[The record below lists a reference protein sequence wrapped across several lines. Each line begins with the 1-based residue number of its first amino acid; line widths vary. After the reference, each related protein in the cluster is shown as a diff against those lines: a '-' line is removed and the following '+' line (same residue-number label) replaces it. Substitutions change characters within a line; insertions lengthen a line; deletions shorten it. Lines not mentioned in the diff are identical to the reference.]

1 MSTGPESERMVTGAR
16 LFFPCRC
23 GGARLWGVLT
33 LVPAGRR
40 RRAARGR
47 LVGGQIR
54 AAAVTASLAAAL
66 PLLAPLQVHAQESA
80 DAPDSLATAP
90 LPLEP
95 TREVRFRTEEGSW
108 MSVDVSPD
116 GRMLVFDLLGDLYT
130 LPVEG
135 GTATPLLTGPAFES
149 QPRFSPD
156 GSEIVFVSDRSG
168 GHNLWVLSADGSD
181 TTQITRGNDNL
192 YTSPE
197 WSPDGEYLVAS
208 RTFSP
213 LGGAAKPWIFH
224 RDGGSGIALIDEPEQ
239 LKAIGAAFD
248 PSGRYIYLAQGTRDW
263 TYDAAFPKYQL
274 IRHDR
279 ETGRQAT
286 VTGRY
291 GSGFRPAVS
300 PDGGTLV
307 YGSRHEDAT
316 GVRARNLAT
325 GDERWLVYPVQR
337 DDMESRATLDLLPG
351 YAFTPDGAALIAS
364 YGGRLWQVPL
374 DGSEPDAIPFA
385 ADVVIHAGPRL
396 DFDYPVEDT
405 PTFRVRQIRDVA
417 LSPDGSEIAFTALG
431 RLYVMEAEG
440 GEPRRLGEEIDGALH
455 HAAWSP
461 DGETV
466 AAVSW
471 REPDGGHL
479 WAVPRDGDEARQL
492 SRAPHYLQSPA
503 WSPGGDRIVVLRA
516 PVRSRLTGAGG
527 GSQTDIVW
535 YGSSTAGAPTV
546 VAEALGRSQPHFRG
560 DQPDRIY
567 LHTGPRG
574 LVSVRWDGTDEK
586 EHLKV
591 TGFSANRG
599 GPPANASS
607 IRLSPAGGQALAKVG
622 NDLYLVTVPQVG
634 GEAPSVSV
642 RNPSGAPVPVTRIT
656 DFGAEFPSWSS
667 DGEMVVWA
675 LGNAYLRYDLDDAEA
690 FADSVEATEAEEA
703 AAADTAEAAGDDL
716 EEGAGDPAEAGGDES
731 AADDSDDDARYQP
744 TEVRVELE
752 APRDLPTGTL
762 LLSGARLITMRGDEV
777 IERGD
782 ILIDGNRIAAVGPS
796 GSLTVP
802 DGTEVRDVSGMTIT
816 PGFVDTHAHLR
827 PPAGVHTTQPW
838 GYLANLAFGVTTTRD
853 PQTGVSDVL
862 TYADRVRSG
871 DILGPRIYSTGP
883 GIFGNYQP
891 GEGIRDL
898 DHARDILRRYAE
910 YYDTKTFKM
919 YLAGNRQQ
927 RQWLVM
933 AARELE
939 LMPTTEAGLDFQLDL
954 THAMDGYPG
963 IEHNLPIY
971 PLYRDVVRVFS
982 ETRVVNTPTLIVS
995 FGGPMGEIYWFT
1007 RENVHGNERLA
1018 RFTPHETLDSRT
1030 RRRAGA
1036 AGAVAWAVDEEYVF
1050 EDHARFLADVVA
1062 DGGFAGVGS
1071 HGQLQGLGFHWEL
1084 WMVASGGMSNH
1095 DALKSAT
1102 IFGAGGIG
1110 LEREIGSL
1118 EAGKLAD
1125 LVILSRNP
1133 LDDLRNSVSV
1143 EQVMMNGRLFEAETL
1158 DEVWPRQRALGYR
1171 GFVEDEPRGG
1181 GQ

>member
-1 MSTGPESERMVTGAR
+1 
-16 LFFPCRC
+16 
-23 GGARLWGVLT
+23 
-33 LVPAGRR
+33 
-40 RRAARGR
+40 
-47 LVGGQIR
+47 
-54 AAAVTASLAAAL
+54 
-66 PLLAPLQVHAQESA
+66 
-80 DAPDSLATAP
+80 
-90 LPLEP
+90 
-95 TREVRFRTEEGSW
+95 

-116 GRMLVFDLLGDLYT
+116 GRTLVFDLLGDLYT

-156 GSEIVFVSDRSG
+156 GTEIVFVSDRSG
-168 GHNLWVLSADGSD
+168 GQNLWVLAADGSD

-197 WSPDGEYLVAS
+197 WSPDGDYLVAS

-213 LGGAAKPWIFH
+213 LGGAAKPWLFH

-239 LKAIGAAFD
+239 LKAIGPAFD
-248 PSGRYIYLAQGTRDW
+248 PTGRYIYLAQGTRDW

-274 IRHDR
+274 IRYDR

-291 GSGFRPAVS
+291 GSGFRPALS

-316 GVRARNLAT
+316 GLRARDLAT
-325 GDERWLVYPVQR
+325 GDERWLAYPVQR

-351 YAFTPDGAALIAS
+351 FAFTPDGAALVAS
-364 YGGRLWQVPL
+364 YGGRLWRVPM
-374 DGSEPDAIPFA
+374 DGSEPAAIPFT
-385 ADVVIHAGPRL
+385 ADVVVHAGPRL

-405 PTFRVRQIRDVA
+405 PTFRVRQIRDLA
-417 LSPDGSEIAFTALG
+417 LSPDGSEVAFTALG
-431 RLYVMEAEG
+431 DLYVMDADG
-440 GEPRRLGEEIDGALH
+440 GEPQRVGTVVEGALSH
-455 HAAWSP
+455 PAWSP
-461 DGETV
+461 DGETI

-471 REPDGGHL
+471 LEPGGGHL
-479 WAVPRDGDEARQL
+479 WAVAADDGAARQL
-492 SRAPHYLQSPA
+492 SEAPHYLQSPA
-503 WSPGGDRIVVLRA
+503 WSPDGDRIVVLQA
-516 PVRSRLTGAGG
+516 AVRSRLPGAGG
-527 GSQTDIVW
+527 GGRTDIVW
-535 YGSSTAGAPTV
+535 YGSGAAGAPTV
-546 VAEALGRSQPHFRG
+546 VAEALGRSQPHFRA

-567 LHTGPRG
+567 LHAGARG

-591 TGFSANRG
+591 TGYSANRG

-607 IRLSPAGGQALAKVG
+607 VRMSPTGGRALARVG
-622 NDLYLVTVPQVG
+622 NDLYLVTAPQVG
-634 GEAPSVSV
+634 GEAPTVSI
-642 RNPSGAPVPVTRIT
+642 RNPSAAPVPVTRIT

-667 DGEMVVWA
+667 DGEMVVWT
-675 LGNAYLRYDLDDAEA
+675 LGNAYFRYDLEAAEA
-690 FADSVEATEAEEA
+690 FADSVEAAEAAEEEEA
-703 AAADTAEAAGDDL
+703 ADP
-716 EEGAGDPAEAGGDES
+716 AGDPAAAEPPDPADDPG
-731 AADDSDDDARYQP
+731 AADGDPERDDSDDARYQP
-744 TEVRVELE
+744 TEVRVALD
-752 APRDLPTGTL
+752 APRDLPTGRL

-777 IERGD
+777 IETGD

-796 GSLTVP
+796 GSLEVP
-802 DGTEVRDVSGMTIT
+802 EGTEVRDVSGMTIT

-838 GYLANLAFGVTTTRD
+838 GYLTNLAFGVTTTRD

-871 DILGPRIYSTGP
+871 DILGPRIFSTGP
-883 GIFGNYQP
+883 GIFGNYQAL
-891 GEGIRDL
+891 EGIRDL
-898 DHARDILRRYAE
+898 DHARDILRRYSD

-963 IEHNLPIY
+963 IEHNLPVY
-971 PLYRDVVRVFS
+971 PLYRDVVRLFS
-982 ETRVVNTPTLIVS
+982 ETKVVNTPTLIVS

-1007 RENVHGNERLA
+1007 RGGVHDNERLA
-1018 RFTPHETLDSRT
+1018 RFTPHETLDART

-1036 AGAVAWAVDEEYVF
+1036 AGAVAWAMDEEFVF
-1050 EDHARFLADVVA
+1050 EDHARFLADVVS
-1062 DGGFAGVGS
+1062 DGGFAGIGS

-1095 DALKSAT
+1095 DALRSAT
-1102 IFGAGGIG
+1102 IFGANGIG
-1110 LEREIGSL
+1110 LENELGSL
-1118 EAGKLAD
+1118 EPGKLAD

-1133 LDDLRNSVSV
+1133 LDDLRNSVLV
-1143 EQVMMNGRLFEAETL
+1143 EQVMINGRLFEAETL
-1158 DEVWPRQRALGYR
+1158 DEVWPRQRPLGYR
-1171 GFVEDEPRGG
+1171 GFVEDEP
-1181 GQ
+1181 

>member
-1 MSTGPESERMVTGAR
+1 MKSR
-16 LFFPCRC
+16 
-23 GGARLWGVLT
+23 VLT
-33 LVPAGRR
+33 V
-40 RRAARGR
+40 
-47 LVGGQIR
+47 
-54 AAAVTASLAAAL
+54 VTIASLPAAPA
-66 PLLAPLQVHAQESA
+66 HAQESA
-80 DAPDSLATAP
+80 ATPEQTDSLATAS

-95 TREVRFRTEEGSW
+95 TREIRFTTSEGSW
-108 MSVDVSPD
+108 ISVDISPD
-116 GRMLVFDLLGDLYT
+116 GATLVFDLLGDLYT

-168 GHNLWVLSADGSD
+168 GHNLWILRTDGSD

-197 WSPDGEYLVAS
+197 WSPDGQYLVAS

-213 LGGAAKPWIFH
+213 LGGAAKPWLFH
-224 RDGGSGIALIDEPEQ
+224 RDGGSGIALISEPEQ

-248 PSGRYIYLAQGTRDW
+248 PTGRYIYLAQGTRDW

-274 IRHDR
+274 VRYDR
-279 ETGRQAT
+279 ETGRSPT

-300 PDGGTLV
+300 PDGATLV

-316 GVRARNLAT
+316 GLRARDLAT
-325 GDERWLVYPVQR
+325 GNERWLVYPVQR

-351 YAFTPDGAALIAS
+351 YAFTPDGSALIAS
-364 YGGRLWQVPL
+364 YGGRLWRVPL
-374 DGSEPDAIPFA
+374 AAGETGASEPTEIPFT

-405 PTFRVRQIRDVA
+405 PTFRARQIRDVA
-417 LSPDGSEIAFTALG
+417 LSPDASEIAFTALG
-431 RLYVMEAEG
+431 QLYVMEAG
-440 GEPRRLGEEIDGALH
+440 GGVPRRIGAEVDGALSH
-455 HAAWSP
+455 PAWSP
-461 DGETV
+461 DGESL

-479 WAVPRDGDEARQL
+479 WEIPSNGDDARRV
-492 SRAPHYLQSPA
+492 SDAARFLQSPA
-503 WSPGGDRIVVLRA
+503 WSPGGDRIVALQR
-516 PVRSRLTGAGG
+516 PVRARLQGAGG
-527 GSQTDIVW
+527 GGQADIVW
-535 YGSSTAGAPTV
+535 YGADGGAPGAATV
-546 VAEALGRSQPHFRG
+546 VAESLGRSQPHFRT

-567 LHTGPRG
+567 LHAGPRG
-574 LVSVRWDGTDEK
+574 LVSIRWDGTDER

-599 GPPANASS
+599 GPAANASS
-607 IRLSPAGGQALAKVG
+607 ILMSPAGGRALAKVG
-622 NDLYLVTVPQVG
+622 NDLHIVTVPQVG
-634 GEAPSVSV
+634 AEAPTVSV
-642 RNPSGAPVPVTRIT
+642 RSPSGAAVPVTRIT
-656 DFGAEFPSWSS
+656 ESGGEFQSWSS
-667 DGEMVVWA
+667 DGEEAVWA
-675 LGNAYLRYDLDDAEA
+675 LGNAYFRHNLADAEA
-690 FADSVEATEAEEA
+690 FADSVEA
-703 AAADTAEAAGDDL
+703 AEAAESG
-716 EEGAGDPAEAGGDES
+716 EA
-731 AADDSDDDARYQP
+731 DAPRYEP
-744 TEVRVELE
+744 TEVRVALDV
-752 APRDLPTGTL
+752 PRDLPTGTL
-762 LLSGARLITMRGDEV
+762 LLTGARVITMRGDEV

-782 ILIDGNRIAAVGPS
+782 ILIDGHRIAAVGPS
-796 GSLTVP
+796 GTLTVP
-802 DGTEVRDVSGMTIT
+802 DGAEVRDVSGMTIT

-883 GIFGNYQP
+883 GVFANYQAL
-891 GEGIRDL
+891 EGIRDL
-898 DHARDILRRYAE
+898 DHARDVLRRYSD

-919 YLAGNRQQ
+919 YLSGNRQQ

-939 LMPTTEAGLDFQLDL
+939 LMPTTEAGLDYQADL

-963 IEHNLPIY
+963 IEHNVPIY
-971 PLYRDVVRVFS
+971 PLYHDVVRLFS
-982 ETRVVNTPTLIVS
+982 ETRVLNTPTLIVS

-1007 RENVHGNERLA
+1007 TEDVLGNERLV
-1018 RFTPHETLDSRT
+1018 RFTPRETLDSRT

-1036 AGAVAWAVDEEYVF
+1036 AGSVAWAIDEEYVF

-1095 DALKSAT
+1095 DALRSAT
-1102 IFGAGGIG
+1102 IFGANGIG
-1110 LEREIGSL
+1110 LEKELGSI
-1118 EAGKLAD
+1118 EPGKLAD
-1125 LVILSRNP
+1125 LAILSRNP
-1133 LDDLRNSVSV
+1133 LDDLRNTVLV
-1143 EQVMMNGRLFEAETL
+1143 EQVMMNGRLFDAETL

-1171 GFVEDEPRGG
+1171 GFVEDEPGG
-1181 GQ
+1181 GENR

>member
-1 MSTGPESERMVTGAR
+1 MKSSSRKTDAVRDAR
-16 LFFPCRC
+16 
-23 GGARLWGVLT
+23 AVLP
-33 LVPAGRR
+33 VPILNIIAI
-40 RRAARGR
+40 AS
-47 LVGGQIR
+47 LS
-54 AAAVTASLAAAL
+54 AAA
-66 PLLAPLQVHAQESA
+66 APAHTQEST
-80 DAPDSLATAP
+80 DTPDSLATTS

-95 TREVRFRTEEGSW
+95 TREVRFTTSEGSW
-108 MSVDVSPD
+108 ISVDISPD
-116 GRMLVFDLLGDLYT
+116 GTTLVFDLLGDLYT

-135 GTATPLLTGPAFES
+135 GTATPLLIGPAFES
-149 QPRFSPD
+149 QPRYSPD
-156 GSEIVFVSDRSG
+156 GTEVVFVSDRSG
-168 GHNLWVLSADGSD
+168 GQNLWVLSTDGSD
-181 TTQITRGNDNL
+181 TTQITRGNENL

-197 WSPDGEYLVAS
+197 WSPDGEYLIAS

-213 LGGAAKPWIFH
+213 LGGAAKPWLFH

-248 PSGRYIYLAQGTRDW
+248 PTGRYIYLAQGTRDW

-274 IRHDR
+274 VRYDR
-279 ETGRQAT
+279 QTGRSPT

-300 PDGGTLV
+300 PDGTTLV

-316 GVRARNLAT
+316 GLRARDLAT
-325 GDERWLVYPVQR
+325 GNERWLVYPVQR

-351 YAFTPDGAALIAS
+351 YAFTPDGTALIAS
-364 YGGRLWQVPL
+364 YGGRLWRVPL
-374 DGSEPDAIPFA
+374 AAGETGASEPSAIPFT
-385 ADVVIHAGPRL
+385 ADVVIQAGPRL

-405 PTFRVRQIRDVA
+405 PTFRARQIRDVA
-417 LSPDGSEIAFTALG
+417 LSPDGRQIAFTALG
-431 RLYVMEAEG
+431 QLYVMEADG
-440 GEPRRLGEEIDGALH
+440 GVPRRIGAEADGALFH
-455 HAAWSP
+455 PAWSP
-461 DGETV
+461 DGETL

-471 REPDGGHL
+471 REPDGGQL
-479 WAVPRDGDEARQL
+479 WAIPSNGDDAERVSQ
-492 SRAPHYLQSPA
+492 APHYMQSPA
-503 WSPGGDRIVVLRA
+503 WSPDGDRIVVLQA
-516 PVRSRLTGAGG
+516 PVRSRLSGAGG
-527 GSQTDIVW
+527 GGQPDIVW
-535 YGSSTAGAPTV
+535 YGADGGGSGAAIV
-546 VAEALGRSQPHFRG
+546 VAEALGRSQPHFRT
-560 DQPDRIY
+560 DQADRIY
-567 LHTGPRG
+567 LHAGARG

-607 IRLSPAGGQALAKVG
+607 IRISPAGGRALAKVG

-634 GEAPSVSV
+634 AEAPTVSV

-656 DFGAEFPSWSS
+656 GFGGEFQSWSA
-667 DGEMVVWA
+667 DGQEVVWA
-675 LGNAYLRYDLDDAEA
+675 LGNAYFRYNLDDAEA
-690 FADSVEATEAEEA
+690 FADSVDAANADEA
-703 AAADTAEAAGDDL
+703 
-716 EEGAGDPAEAGGDES
+716 
-731 AADDSDDDARYQP
+731 DARYQP
-744 TEVRVELE
+744 TEIRVALDV
-752 APRDLPTGTL
+752 PRDLPSGTL
-762 LLSGARLITMRGDEV
+762 LLSGARVITMRGDEV
-777 IERGD
+777 IENGD
-782 ILIDGNRIAAVGPS
+782 ILIDGNRIAAVGRS
-796 GSLTVP
+796 GTLTVP
-802 DGTEVRDVSGMTIT
+802 DGTVVRDVGGMTIT

-883 GIFGNYQP
+883 GVFGNYQAL
-891 GEGIRDL
+891 EGIRDL
-898 DHARDILRRYAE
+898 DHARDILRRYSD

-919 YLAGNRQQ
+919 YLSGNRQQ

-939 LMPTTEAGLDFQLDL
+939 LMPTTEAGLDFQADL

-963 IEHNLPIY
+963 IEHNLPVY
-971 PLYRDVVRVFS
+971 PLYHDVVRLFS
-982 ETRVVNTPTLIVS
+982 ETKVLNTPTLIVS

-1007 RENVHGNERLA
+1007 NENVHDNERLA

-1036 AGAVAWAVDEEYVF
+1036 AGSVAWAMDEEYVF

-1102 IFGAGGIG
+1102 ILGANGIG
-1110 LEREIGSL
+1110 LETELGSV
-1118 EAGKLAD
+1118 EPGKLAD
-1125 LVILSRNP
+1125 LAIMSRNP
-1133 LDDLRNSVSV
+1133 LENLRNTVSV
-1143 EQVMMNGRLFEAETL
+1143 EQVMMNGRLFDAETL

-1171 GFVEDEPRGG
+1171 GFVEDEPPR
-1181 GQ
+1181 

>member
-1 MSTGPESERMVTGAR
+1 MTSRA
-16 LFFPCRC
+16 
-23 GGARLWGVLT
+23 LT
-33 LVPAGRR
+33 LVAI
-40 RRAARGR
+40 AT
-47 LVGGQIR
+47 I
-54 AAAVTASLAAAL
+54 ASLPATPA
-66 PLLAPLQVHAQESA
+66 HAQEPA
-80 DAPDSLATAP
+80 ANAAQTDSLATAS

-95 TREVRFRTEEGSW
+95 TREIRFTTSEGSW
-108 MSVDVSPD
+108 ISVDISPD
-116 GRMLVFDLLGDLYT
+116 GATLVFDLLGDLYT
-130 LPVEG
+130 IPVDG

-168 GHNLWVLSADGSD
+168 GQNLWVLRADGSD

-192 YTSPE
+192 YTSPD
-197 WSPDGEYLVAS
+197 WSPDGQYLVAS

-213 LGGAAKPWIFH
+213 LGGAAKPWLFH
-224 RDGGSGIALIDEPEQ
+224 RDGGSGIALISEPEQ

-248 PSGRYIYLAQGTRDW
+248 PTGRYIYLAQGTRDW

-274 IRHDR
+274 VRYDR
-279 ETGRQAT
+279 ETGRSPT

-291 GSGFRPAVS
+291 GSGFRPAIS
-300 PDGGTLV
+300 PDGATLV

-316 GVRARNLAT
+316 GLRARDLAT
-325 GDERWLVYPVQR
+325 GNERWLVYPVQR

-351 YAFTPDGAALIAS
+351 YAFTPDGTALIAS
-364 YGGRLWQVPL
+364 YGGRLWRVPL
-374 DGSEPDAIPFA
+374 AAGEADANEPTEIPFT

-405 PTFRVRQIRDVA
+405 PTFRARQIREVA
-417 LSPDGSEIAFTALG
+417 LSPDGGTVAFTALG
-431 RLYVMEAEG
+431 QLYVMEADG
-440 GEPRRLGEEIDGALH
+440 GVPRRIGAEVDGAVFH
-455 HAAWSP
+455 PAWSP
-461 DGETV
+461 DGETL

-479 WAVPRDGDEARQL
+479 WEIPANGDGARRV
-492 SRAPHYLQSPA
+492 SDAARYLQSPA
-503 WSPGGDRIVVLRA
+503 WSPDGDRIVALQR
-516 PVRSRLTGAGG
+516 PVRARLQGAGG
-527 GSQTDIVW
+527 GGQADIVW
-535 YGSSTAGAPTV
+535 YGAGGGAPGAATI
-546 VAEALGRSQPHFRG
+546 VAEALGRSQPHFRT

-567 LHTGPRG
+567 LQAGARG
-574 LVSVRWDGTDEK
+574 LVSIRWDGTDEK

-607 IRLSPAGGQALAKVG
+607 IRMSPAGDRALAKVG
-622 NDLYLVTVPQVG
+622 NDLYVVTVPQVG
-634 GEAPSVSV
+634 AEAPTVSV
-642 RNPSGAPVPVTRIT
+642 RSPSGAAVPVTRIT
-656 DFGAEFPSWSS
+656 ESGGEFQSWSS
-667 DGEMVVWA
+667 DGEEAVWA
-675 LGNAYLRYDLDDAEA
+675 LGNAYFRYNLADAEA
-690 FADSVEATEAEEA
+690 FADSVEAAE
-703 AAADTAEAAGDDL
+703 TAESDPAGAAGDPD
-716 EEGAGDPAEAGGDES
+716 AADPAATDDP
-731 AADDSDDDARYQP
+731 AASSSSDARYQP
-744 TEVRVELE
+744 TEVRVALDV
-752 APRDLPTGTL
+752 PRDLPTGTL
-762 LLSGARLITMRGDEV
+762 LLSGARVITMRGDEV

-796 GSLTVP
+796 GTLSVP
-802 DGTEVRDVSGMTIT
+802 DGAEVRDVSGMTIA

-883 GIFGNYQP
+883 GVFGNYQAL
-891 GEGIRDL
+891 EGIRDL
-898 DHARDILRRYAE
+898 DHARDVLRRYSD

-919 YLAGNRQQ
+919 YLSGNRQQ

-939 LMPTTEAGLDFQLDL
+939 LMPTTEAGLDFQADL

-963 IEHNLPIY
+963 IEHNLPVY
-971 PLYRDVVRVFS
+971 PLYHDVVRLFS
-982 ETRVVNTPTLIVS
+982 ETQVLNTPTLIVS

-1007 RENVHGNERLA
+1007 TENVLDNERLV
-1018 RFTPHETLDSRT
+1018 RFTPRETLDSRA

-1036 AGAVAWAVDEEYVF
+1036 AGSVAWAIDEEYVF

-1102 IFGAGGIG
+1102 IFGANGIG
-1110 LEREIGSL
+1110 LETELGSI
-1118 EAGKLAD
+1118 EPGKLAD

-1133 LDDLRNSVSV
+1133 LDDLRNTVLV
-1143 EQVMMNGRLFEAETL
+1143 EQVMMNGRLFDAETL
-1158 DEVWPRQRALGYR
+1158 DEIWPRQRPLGYR
-1171 GFVEDEPRGG
+1171 GFVEDEPGG
-1181 GQ
+1181 GENR

>member
-1 MSTGPESERMVTGAR
+1 MIGWKSDRLGAATTQ
-16 LFFPCRC
+16 F
-23 GGARLWGVLT
+23 GLT
-33 LVPAGRR
+33 DVQAVRR
-40 RRAARGR
+40 RLAPMA
-47 LVGGQIR
+47 
-54 AAAVTASLAAAL
+54 LAAIL
-66 PLLAPLQVHAQESA
+66 PLATAPPAHAQQPA
-80 DAPDSLATAP
+80 APPDSLATES

-95 TREVRFRTEEGSW
+95 TRTVRFTTDEGSW
-108 MSVDVSPD
+108 ISVDISPD
-116 GRMLVFDLLGDLYT
+116 GTTLVFDLLGDLYT
-130 LPVEG
+130 LPAEG
-135 GTATPLLTGPAFES
+135 GTATPLMTGPAFES

-168 GHNLWVLSADGSD
+168 GHNLWVLSLDGSD
-181 TTQITRGNDNL
+181 TTQITKGNDNL
-192 YTSPE
+192 YTSPD
-197 WSPDGEYLVAS
+197 WSPDGAYLVAS

-213 LGGAAKPWIFH
+213 LGGAAKPWLFH
-224 RDGGSGIALIDEPEQ
+224 RDGGSGIALIGEPEQ

-248 PSGRYIYLAQGTRDW
+248 PTGRYIYLAQGTRDW

-274 IRHDR
+274 IRYDR
-279 ETGRQAT
+279 ETGRSAT

-300 PDGGTLV
+300 PDGATLV

-316 GVRARNLAT
+316 GLRARDLAT

-351 YAFTPDGAALIAS
+351 YAFTPDGTAIVAS
-364 YGGRLWQVPL
+364 YGGRLWRVPMGGG
-374 DGSEPDAIPFA
+374 DPGGSEPSEIPFS

-405 PTFRVRQIRDVA
+405 RTFRVRQIRDVA
-417 LSPDGSEIAFTALG
+417 LSPDGSEVAFTALG
-431 RLYVMEAEG
+431 RLYVLEADG
-440 GEPRRLGEEIDGALH
+440 GEPRRIGAEVDGALFH
-455 HAAWSP
+455 PAWSP
-461 DGETV
+461 DGAML

-479 WAVPRDGDEARQL
+479 WSIPPDGSDAQRL
-492 SRAPHYLQSPA
+492 SQAPHYMQTPA
-503 WSPGGDRIVVLRA
+503 WSPGGDRIVVLQA
-516 PVRSRLTGAGG
+516 PVRSRLQGAGG

-535 YGSSTAGAPTV
+535 YAPDGGGPGAPTV
-546 VAEALGRSQPHFRG
+546 VAESLGRSQPHFRA
-560 DQPDRIY
+560 DQGDRIY
-567 LHTGPRG
+567 LHAGARG

-586 EHLKV
+586 QHLRV

-607 IRLSPAGGQALAKVG
+607 IRLSPAGGRALAKVG

-634 GEAPSVSV
+634 AEAPTVSV
-642 RNPSGAPVPVTRIT
+642 RNPSGAPVPVTRVT
-656 DFGAEFPSWSS
+656 DFGAEFQSWSS
-667 DGEMVVWA
+667 EGEEVVWA
-675 LGNAYLRYDLDDAEA
+675 LGNAYFRYNLDDAEA
-690 FADSVEATEAEEA
+690 FADSVEA
-703 AAADTAEAAGDDL
+703 AEAAESDEADAPADT
-716 EEGAGDPAEAGGDES
+716 EDPADAPEDPEDSTEDDPAES
-731 AADDSDDDARYQP
+731 SSDDDARYQP
-744 TEVRVELE
+744 TEIRVALDV
-752 APRDLPTGTL
+752 PRDLPTGTL
-762 LLSGARLITMRGDEV
+762 LLSGARLVTMRGDEV
-777 IERGD
+777 IENGD
-782 ILIDGNRIAAVGPS
+782 ILIDGNRIAAVGPF

-802 DGTEVRDVSGMTIT
+802 DGTKVRDVSGMTIT

-827 PPAGVHTTQPW
+827 PPAGIHTTQPW

-883 GIFGNYQP
+883 GVLANYQTN
-891 GEGIRDL
+891 EGIRDL
-898 DHARDILRRYAE
+898 DHARDILKRYSH

-963 IEHNLPIY
+963 IEHNLPVY
-971 PLYRDVVRVFS
+971 PLYHDVVRLFS
-982 ETRVVNTPTLIVS
+982 ETKVLNTPTLIVS

-1036 AGAVAWAVDEEYVF
+1036 AGAVAWAMDEEYVF
-1050 EDHARFLADVVA
+1050 EDHARFLSDIVA

-1084 WMVASGGMSNH
+1084 WMVASGGMTNH
-1095 DALKSAT
+1095 DALKAAT
-1102 IFGAGGIG
+1102 IFGANGFG
-1110 LEREIGSL
+1110 LEKEIGSI
-1118 EAGKLAD
+1118 EPGKLAD
-1125 LVILSRNP
+1125 LLVMSANP
-1133 LDDLRNSVSV
+1133 LDDLRNTLSIR
-1143 EQVMMNGRLFEAETL
+1143 QVMMNGRLFEAETL
-1158 DEVWPRQRALGYR
+1158 DEVWPRERALGYR
-1171 GFVEDEPRGG
+1171 GFVTDEPGRR
-1181 GQ
+1181 

>member
-1 MSTGPESERMVTGAR
+1 MAAAILAACLAFPAPHAAR
-16 LFFPCRC
+16 
-23 GGARLWGVLT
+23 AQEQ
-33 LVPAGRR
+33 PAG
-40 RRAARGR
+40 AA
-47 LVGGQIR
+47 
-54 AAAVTASLAAAL
+54 
-66 PLLAPLQVHAQESA
+66 
-80 DAPDSLATAP
+80 DSLATES

-116 GRMLVFDLLGDLYT
+116 GRTLVFDLLGDLYT
-130 LPVEG
+130 LPIEG
-135 GTATPLLTGPAFES
+135 GTAAPLLTGPAFES

-168 GHNLWVLSADGSD
+168 GQNLWVLSADGSD

-197 WSPDGEYLVAS
+197 WSPDGDYLVAS

-213 LGGAAKPWIFH
+213 LGGAAKPWLFH
-224 RDGGSGIALIDEPEQ
+224 RGGGSGIALIDEPEQ
-239 LKAIGAAFD
+239 LKAIGPAFD

-274 IRHDR
+274 IRYDR

-316 GVRARNLAT
+316 GLRARDLAT
-325 GDERWLVYPVQR
+325 GDERWLVFPVQR

-351 YAFTPDGAALIAS
+351 YAFMPDGSALVAS
-364 YGGRLWQVPL
+364 YGGRIWRVPL
-374 DGSEPDAIPFA
+374 DGSEPAAIPFA
-385 ADVVIHAGPRL
+385 ADVVVHAGPRL

-405 PTFRVRQIRDVA
+405 PTFLVRQIRDVA
-417 LSPDGSEIAFTALG
+417 LSPDGGEVAFTALG
-431 RLYVMEAEG
+431 DLYVMDADG
-440 GEPRRLGEEIDGALH
+440 GEPRRVGAGIEGALSH
-455 HAAWSP
+455 PAWSP
-461 DGETV
+461 DGETL

-471 REPDGGHL
+471 LEPGGGRL
-479 WAVPRDGDEARQL
+479 WAVSADDGDARQL
-492 SRAPHYLQSPA
+492 SQASRYLQSPA
-503 WSPGGDRIVVLRA
+503 WSPDGDRIVVLQS
-516 PVRSRLTGAGG
+516 PVRSRLPGAGG

-535 YGSSTAGAPTV
+535 YGSAAAGAPTV
-546 VAEALGRSQPHFRG
+546 VAEALGRSRPHFRT
-560 DQPDRIY
+560 DQSDRIY
-567 LHTGPRG
+567 LHAGARG
-574 LVSVRWDGTDEK
+574 LVSVRWDGTDER

-607 IRLSPAGGQALAKVG
+607 IRMSPAGGRALARVG

-634 GEAPSVSV
+634 GEAPTVSV

-656 DFGAEFPSWSS
+656 DFGGEFLSWNS
-667 DGEMVVWA
+667 DGEGAVWA
-675 LGNAYLRYDLDDAEA
+675 LGNAYFRYDIDDAEA
-690 FADSVEATEAEEA
+690 FADSVEAAGAAEEDGA
-703 AAADTAEAAGDDL
+703 GDPAAADPGPDEPADPAEDDPEAAGDDP
-716 EEGAGDPAEAGGDES
+716 ER
-731 AADDSDDDARYQP
+731 DDSDDARYQP
-744 TEVRVELE
+744 VEVRVALD
-752 APRDLPTGTL
+752 APRDLPTGRL
-762 LLSGARLITMRGDEV
+762 LLSGARLITMRGEEV

-782 ILIDGNRIAAVGPS
+782 ILVDGNRIAALGPS
-796 GSLTVP
+796 GSLDVP
-802 DGTEVRDVSGMTIT
+802 EDAEVRDVSGMTIL

-883 GIFGNYQP
+883 GVFGNYQAR
-891 GEGIRDL
+891 EGIRDL
-898 DHARDILRRYAE
+898 DHARDILRRYSE
-910 YYDTKTFKM
+910 YYGTRTFKM

-954 THAMDGYPG
+954 THAIDGYPG
-963 IEHNLPIY
+963 IEHNLPVY
-971 PLYRDVVRVFS
+971 PLYRDVVRLFS
-982 ETRVVNTPTLIVS
+982 ETKVVNTPTLIVS

-1007 RENVHGNERLA
+1007 RGGVHDNERLA
-1018 RFTPHETLDSRT
+1018 RFTPHETLDART

-1036 AGAVAWAVDEEYVF
+1036 AGAVAWAMDEEFVF

-1095 DALKSAT
+1095 DALRSAT
-1102 IFGAGGIG
+1102 IFGANGIG
-1110 LEREIGSL
+1110 LETELGSL
-1118 EAGKLAD
+1118 EPGKLAD
-1125 LVILSRNP
+1125 LAILSRDP

-1143 EQVMMNGRLFEAETL
+1143 EQVMVNGRLFEAGTL
-1158 DEVWPRQRALGYR
+1158 DEVWPRRRPLGYR
-1171 GFVEDEPRGG
+1171 GFVEDEP
-1181 GQ
+1181 

>member
-1 MSTGPESERMVTGAR
+1 MKNFSRRIVAALAAGPMLVVVAAR
-16 LFFPCRC
+16 RTRALLVVLAAP
-23 GGARLWGVLT
+23 AVLT
-33 LVPAGRR
+33 LQTPLPAE
-40 RRAARGR
+40 
-47 LVGGQIR
+47 
-54 AAAVTASLAAAL
+54 
-66 PLLAPLQVHAQESA
+66 AQESA
-80 DAPDSLATAP
+80 DASDSLATAA

-95 TREVRFRTEEGSW
+95 TREVRFTTSEGSW

-116 GRMLVFDLLGDLYT
+116 GTTLVFDLLGDLYA
-130 LPVEG
+130 LPIEG
-135 GTATPLLTGPAFES
+135 GTATPLLTGPAFDS

-168 GHNLWVLSADGSD
+168 GHNLWVMGLDGSD
-181 TTQITRGNDNL
+181 TTQITKGNDNL
-192 YTSPE
+192 YTSPA

-213 LGGAAKPWIFH
+213 LGGAAKPWLFH
-224 RDGGSGIALIDEPEQ
+224 RDGGSGIALISEPEQ
-239 LKAIGAAFD
+239 LKAIGPAFD
-248 PSGRYIYLAQGTRDW
+248 PTGRYIYLAQGTRDW

-274 IRHDR
+274 VRYDR
-279 ETGRQAT
+279 ETGRSAT

-300 PDGGTLV
+300 PDGATLV

-316 GVRARNLAT
+316 GLRARDLAT

-351 YAFTPDGAALIAS
+351 YAFTPDGGALIAS
-364 YGGRLWQVPL
+364 YGGRLWRVPL
-374 DGSEPDAIPFA
+374 DGSEPDGTEPTEIPFS
-385 ADVVIHAGPRL
+385 ADVTIHAGPRL

-417 LSPDGSEIAFTALG
+417 LSPDGSEIAFSALG
-431 RLYVMEAEG
+431 RLHVMDADG
-440 GEPRRLGEEIDGALH
+440 GEPLRLGEEIDGALH
-455 HAAWSP
+455 HPAWSP
-461 DGETV
+461 DGGTI

-471 REPDGGHL
+471 HEPDGGHL
-479 WAVPRDGDEARQL
+479 WAISRDGDDARRL
-492 SRAPHYLQSPA
+492 SQAPHHLQSPA
-503 WSPGGDRIVVLRA
+503 WSPGGDRIVVLQA

-527 GSQTDIVW
+527 GSQTEIVW
-535 YGSSTAGAPTV
+535 YASDGGGAGAATV
-546 VAEALGRSQPHFRG
+546 VAESLGRSQPHFRA
-560 DQPDRIY
+560 DQADRIY
-567 LHTGPRG
+567 LHAGARG

-591 TGFSANRG
+591 TGFTANRG

-607 IRLSPAGGQALAKVG
+607 IRMSPAGGRALAKVG
-622 NDLYLVTVPQVG
+622 NDLYVITVPLVG
-634 GEAPSVSV
+634 AEAPTVSV
-642 RNPSGAPVPVTRIT
+642 RNPSGASVPVTRIT
-656 DFGAEFPSWSS
+656 DIGGEFQSWSS
-667 DGEMVVWA
+667 DGGTVVSA
-675 LGNAYLRYDLDDAEA
+675 LGNAYFRYNLEDAEA
-690 FADSVEATEAEEA
+690 FADSVEAAEAEEDEDA
-703 AAADTAEAAGDDL
+703 ARDAPDTGADEAEAGADEAGDD
-716 EEGAGDPAEAGGDES
+716 ATDDPP
-731 AADDSDDDARYQP
+731 RYRP
-744 TEVRVELE
+744 TEVRAALD
-752 APRDLPTGTL
+752 ADRDLPTGTL
-762 LLSGARLITMRGDEV
+762 LLSGARVVTMRGDEI

-802 DGTEVRDVSGMTIT
+802 DGAEVRDVSGMTIT

-883 GIFGNYQP
+883 GVLANYQAN
-891 GEGIRDL
+891 EGIRDL
-898 DHARDILRRYAE
+898 DHARDVLKRYSD

-963 IEHNLPIY
+963 IEHNLPVY
-971 PLYRDVVRVFS
+971 PLYHDVVRLFS
-982 ETRVVNTPTLIVS
+982 ETKVVNTPTLIVS

-1007 RENVHGNERLA
+1007 NENVHGNERLA

-1036 AGAVAWAVDEEYVF
+1036 AGSVAWAMDEEYVF
-1050 EDHARFLADVVA
+1050 ADHARFLADIVA

-1095 DALKSAT
+1095 DALRAAT
-1102 IFGAGGIG
+1102 IFGANGIG
-1110 LEREIGSL
+1110 LENEIGSL
-1118 EAGKLAD
+1118 EPGKLAD
-1125 LVILSRNP
+1125 LLIMSRNP
-1133 LDDLRNSVSV
+1133 LDDLRNTISV

-1158 DEVWPRQRALGYR
+1158 DEVWPRQRTLGYR
-1171 GFVEDEPRGG
+1171 GFVDDEP
-1181 GQ
+1181 GQR

>member
-1 MSTGPESERMVTGAR
+1 MKSLSPKTGTA
-16 LFFPCRC
+16 
-23 GGARLWGVLT
+23 LT
-33 LVPAGRR
+33 RPALAILSLV
-40 RRAARGR
+40 
-47 LVGGQIR
+47 VI
-54 AAAVTASLAAAL
+54 ASLPAPAA
-66 PLLAPLQVHAQESA
+66 HAQDETPS
-80 DAPDSLATAP
+80 PDSLATES

-95 TREVRFRTEEGSW
+95 TREIRLTTSEGSW
-108 MSVDVSPD
+108 ISVDISPD
-116 GRMLVFDLLGDLYT
+116 GTTLVFDLLGDLYT

-135 GTATPLLTGPAFES
+135 GAATPLLTGPAFES

-168 GHNLWVLSADGSD
+168 GQNLWILSTDRSD

-192 YTSPE
+192 YTSPD
-197 WSPDGEYLVAS
+197 WSPDGQYLVAS

-213 LGGAAKPWIFH
+213 LGGAAKPWLFH

-248 PSGRYIYLAQGTRDW
+248 PTGRYIYLAQGTRDW

-274 IRHDR
+274 LRYDR

-291 GSGFRPAVS
+291 GSGFRPAIS
-300 PDGGTLV
+300 PDGATLV

-316 GVRARNLAT
+316 GLRARDLAT

-351 YAFTPDGAALIAS
+351 YAFTPDGTALVAS
-364 YGGRLWQVPL
+364 YGGRLWRVPL
-374 DGSEPDAIPFA
+374 DGNDPTEIPFT
-385 ADVVIHAGPRL
+385 ADVTVHAGPRL

-405 PTFRVRQIRDVA
+405 PTFRARQIRDVT
-417 LSPDGSEIAFTALG
+417 LSPDGGEVAFTALG
-431 RLYVMEAEG
+431 QLYVMDADG
-440 GEPRRLGEEIDGALH
+440 GVPRRIGAEVDGALFH
-455 HAAWSP
+455 PAWSP
-461 DGETV
+461 DGETL

-479 WAVPRDGDEARQL
+479 WAIPANGDDARRV
-492 SRAPHYLQSPA
+492 SDAARYLQSPA
-503 WSPGGDRIVVLRA
+503 WSPSGDRIVVLQA
-516 PVRSRLTGAGG
+516 PVRGRLPGAGG
-527 GSQTDIVW
+527 GSRPDIVW
-535 YGSSTAGAPTV
+535 YGADAGSPGAPTV
-546 VAEALGRSQPHFRG
+546 VAESLGRSQPHFRT

-567 LHTGPRG
+567 LHAGTRG

-599 GPPANASS
+599 GPAANASS
-607 IRLSPAGGQALAKVG
+607 IRISPAGGRALTKVG

-634 GEAPSVSV
+634 AEAPTVSV
-642 RNPSGAPVPVTRIT
+642 RSPSSAPVPVTRIT
-656 DFGAEFPSWSS
+656 DFGGEFQSWSS
-667 DGEMVVWA
+667 NGDEAVWA
-675 LGNAYLRYDLDDAEA
+675 LGNAYFRYSLADAEA
-690 FADSVEATEAEEA
+690 FADSVEA
-703 AAADTAEAAGDDL
+703 AEAAEAAESDEAD
-716 EEGAGDPAEAGGDES
+716 AADSAATDAPAES
-731 AADDSDDDARYQP
+731 PSDARYQP
-744 TEVRVELE
+744 TETRVALDV
-752 APRDLPTGTL
+752 PRDLPTGTL
-762 LLSGARLITMRGDEV
+762 LLSGARIITMRGDEV

-802 DGTEVRDVSGMTIT
+802 DGAEVRDVSGMTIT

-883 GIFGNYQP
+883 GVFGNYQAL
-891 GEGIRDL
+891 EGIRDL
-898 DHARDILRRYAE
+898 DHARDVLRRYSD

-919 YLAGNRQQ
+919 YLSGNRQQ

-939 LMPTTEAGLDFQLDL
+939 LMPATEAGLDFQLDL
-954 THAMDGYPG
+954 THAMDGYPA
-963 IEHNLPIY
+963 IEHNLPVY
-971 PLYRDVVRVFS
+971 PLYRDVVRLFS
-982 ETRVVNTPTLIVS
+982 ETKVLNTPTLIVS

-1007 RENVHGNERLA
+1007 NENVHGNERLA

-1036 AGAVAWAVDEEYVF
+1036 AGSVAWAMDEEYVF

-1102 IFGAGGIG
+1102 IFGANGIG
-1110 LEREIGSL
+1110 LETEIGSI
-1118 EAGKLAD
+1118 EPGKLAD
-1125 LVILSRNP
+1125 LTILSRNP
-1133 LDDLRNSVSV
+1133 LDDLRNTVSV
-1143 EQVMMNGRLFEAETL
+1143 DQVMMNGRLFDAETL
-1158 DEVWPRQRALGYR
+1158 DEVWPRQRTLGYR
-1171 GFVEDEPRGG
+1171 GFVEDEPGG
-1181 GQ
+1181 GR